1 MTLSYSYSIDSS
13 VEYSQLQQENNKT
26 THSERESSK
35 MRDLLF
41 GIEGIGRG
49 VEYFIGPGIVI
60 KELALLNKLSYFTT

>member
-1 MTLSYSYSIDSS
+1 
-13 VEYSQLQQENNKT
+13 
-26 THSERESSK
+26 

-49 VEYFIGPGIVI
+49 VGYFIGPGIVI